1 MPLFFTK
8 KVYTDVHNISVLDN
22 FYTPD
27 PTGFVISDTLSDLGI
42 FITRFGRFYFDF
54 IRPSLPGWPLWP
66 GLRWLRIMCDWN
78 DRWQARLWCY
88 GFSDDDPSF
97 IQNHL
102 RSLFHTSFV
111 SFDTGLHLASF
122 DAVYYSSE
130 RIGYLALGTP
140 ASQRVEIT
148 RRVDDIITYG
158 ELFFDEPI

>member
-1 MPLFFTK
+1 MCITLASLTTFILRILLALSF
-8 KVYTDVHNISVLDN
+8 L
-22 FYTPD
+22 
-27 PTGFVISDTLSDLGI
+27 TLSLISGYLLRVSADS
-42 FITRFGRFYFDF
+42 TSYF